1 MSRTRNS
8 DVQFSS
14 RFGEFAQR
22 DAQNASPDTLAVHA
36 LAARIKLKFM
46 NAIDAPFRAPQPH
59 TTALLD
65 DTQARRDDRHLAIQR
80 VGIRALRHPV
90 RVANTHGEPQSTIAT
105 FSMYVGLA
113 ETQKGAHMSRF
124 AQLLEEGLDVLTPA
138 SFLALADAMQKRLE
152 ADSSHLE
159 MRFPYFRR
167 KKAPIS
173 GVESLLDADVA
184 FIVDAPLNGAKQLI
198 IEVIAPV
205 TSLCPCSK
213 KISDYGAHNQR
224 SHVTIRAEAS
234 PELSID
240 ALIEIAE
247 REASSEL
254 YGVLKRVDEKFVTE
268 RAYDNPKF
276 VEDLVRDIALAC
288 GSHSMI
294 GEFMVASENFESIH
308 NHSAYA
314 ELYGRGKLNGS

>member
-1 MSRTRNS
+1 
-8 DVQFSS
+8 
-14 RFGEFAQR
+14 
-22 DAQNASPDTLAVHA
+22 
-36 LAARIKLKFM
+36 M
-46 NAIDAPFRAPQPH
+46 NAIDAPFTAPLRASATQ
-59 TTALLD
+59 LD
-65 DTQARRDDRHLAIQR
+65 DTQSRPDDRHLPIQR

-90 RVANTHGEPQSTIAT
+90 RVANTHGEAQSTIAM

-113 ETQKGAHMSRF
+113 ENVKGTHMSRF
-124 AQLLEEGLDVLTPA
+124 AQLLEDGLDVLTPA
-138 SFLALADAMQKRLE
+138 SFFALASTMQTRLE
-152 ADSSHLE
+152 AQSSYLE

-167 KKAPIS
+167 KKAPVS
-173 GVESLLDADVA
+173 GSESLLDADVA
-184 FIVDAPLNGAKQLI
+184 FIVDAPLNRAKKLI
-198 IEVIAPV
+198 IEVVAPV

-224 SHVTIRAEAS
+224 SHITIRAEAS
-234 PELSID
+234 PELTID
-240 ALIEIAE
+240 SLIEIAE

-288 GSHSMI
+288 AAHPEI
-294 GEFMVASENFESIH
+294 GEFTVASENFESIH

-314 ELYGRGKLNGS
+314 ELYGHGKLASSKKD

>member
-1 MSRTRNS
+1 
-8 DVQFSS
+8 
-14 RFGEFAQR
+14 
-22 DAQNASPDTLAVHA
+22 
-36 LAARIKLKFM
+36 M
-46 NAIDAPFRAPQPH
+46 NATDPPFAAPSHGPAR
-59 TTALLD
+59 LLD
-65 DTQARRDDRHLAIQR
+65 DTQARPDDRHLAIQR

-90 RVANTHGEPQSTIAT
+90 RVANTSGEAQSTIAT

-113 ETQKGAHMSRF
+113 ENVKGAHMSRF
-124 AQLLEEGLDVLTPA
+124 AQLLEEGLGVLTPK
-138 SFLALADAMQKRLE
+138 SFLALAESMQRRLE

-167 KKAPIS
+167 KRAPVS
-173 GVESLLDADVA
+173 GSESLLDADVA
-184 FIVDAPLNGAKQLI
+184 FIVDAPLNQGSKLFL
-198 IEVIAPV
+198 EVIAPV

-240 ALIEIAE
+240 SLIEIAE

-288 GSHSMI
+288 ADHAQI
-294 GEFMVASENFESIH
+294 GDFMVASENFESIH

-314 ELYGRGKLNGS
+314 ELYGRGKLLSSKMTD

>member
-1 MSRTRNS
+1 MNA
-8 DVQFSS
+8 F
-14 RFGEFAQR
+14 
-22 DAQNASPDTLAVHA
+22 DAQFAASASA
-36 LAARIKLKFM
+36 L
-46 NAIDAPFRAPQPH
+46 QS
-59 TTALLD
+59 LD
-65 DTQARRDDRHLAIQR
+65 DTQARPDDRHLAIQR
-80 VGIRALRHPV
+80 VGIRSLRHPV
-90 RVANTHGEPQSTIAT
+90 RVANTHGEAQAT
-105 FSMYVGLA
+105 VAVFSMYVGLA
-113 ETQKGAHMSRF
+113 ENVKGTHMSRF
-124 AQLLEEGLDVLTPA
+124 AQLLEDGLDVLTPA
-138 SFLALADAMQKRLE
+138 SFLALSIEMQKRLE
-152 ADSSHLE
+152 AASSHLE

-167 KKAPIS
+167 KRAPVS
-173 GVESLLDADVA
+173 GSESLLDADVA
-184 FIVDAPLNGAKQLI
+184 FIVDAPLNGARKLF

-224 SHVTIRAEAS
+224 SHITIRAEAS
-234 PELSID
+234 PDLTID
-240 ALIEIAE
+240 SLIDIAE

-288 GSHSMI
+288 GAHEQI

-314 ELYGRGKLNGS
+314 ELYGQGKLYGAKSDQ

>member
-1 MSRTRNS
+1 
-8 DVQFSS
+8 
-14 RFGEFAQR
+14 
-22 DAQNASPDTLAVHA
+22 
-36 LAARIKLKFM
+36 M
-46 NAIDAPFRAPQPH
+46 NAIDAPFTPLVRANP
-59 TTALLD
+59 LKLD
-65 DTQARRDDRHLAIQR
+65 DTQSRPDDRHLAIQR

-90 RVANTHGEPQSTIAT
+90 RVANTHGEAQSTIAT

-113 ETQKGAHMSRF
+113 ENVKGTHMSRF
-124 AQLLEEGLDVLTPA
+124 AQLLEDGIDVLTPA
-138 SFLALADAMQKRLE
+138 SFLALADTMQARLE
-152 ADSSHLE
+152 AQSSYLE

-167 KKAPIS
+167 KKAPVS
-173 GVESLLDADVA
+173 GSESLLDADVA
-184 FIVDAPLNGAKQLI
+184 FIVDAPLNQAKKLI

-213 KISDYGAHNQR
+213 KIYDYGAHNQR
-224 SHVTIRAEAS
+224 SHITIRAEAS
-234 PELSID
+234 PELAID
-240 ALIEIAE
+240 GLIEIAE

-288 GSHSMI
+288 GAHSQI
-294 GEFMVASENFESIH
+294 GDFMVASENFESIH

-314 ELYGRGKLNGS
+314 ELHGRGKLIGS

>member
-1 MSRTRNS
+1 MNA
-8 DVQFSS
+8 F
-14 RFGEFAQR
+14 
-22 DAQNASPDTLAVHA
+22 DAQFAVHT
-36 LAARIKLKFM
+36 
-46 NAIDAPFRAPQPH
+46 RAPQP
-59 TTALLD
+59 LD
-65 DTQARRDDRHLAIQR
+65 DTQARPDDRHLAIQR

-90 RVANTHGEPQSTIAT
+90 RVANLDGDAQSTIAT
-105 FSMYVGLA
+105 FSMYVGLG
-113 ETQKGAHMSRF
+113 ENVKGAHMSRF
-124 AQLLEEGLDVLTPA
+124 SQLLSEGLDVMTPT
-138 SFLALADAMQKRLE
+138 SFFKLAATMQARLE
-152 ADSSHLE
+152 AQSSYLE

-167 KKAPIS
+167 KAAPVS
-173 GVESLLDADVA
+173 GVESLMDADVA
-184 FIVDAPLNGAKQLI
+184 FIVDAPFNMASKLI

-224 SHVTIRAEAS
+224 SHITIRAEGS

-240 ALIEIAE
+240 SLIEIAE

-276 VEDLVRDIALAC
+276 VEDLVRDIAIAC
-288 GSHSMI
+288 KAHAKI

-314 ELYGRGKLNGS
+314 ELYGQGKLYSSQRDQ